1 MIGCA
6 VVVMVTLLCLVPA
19 SASAHTEFESSDPA
33 GGWTLAEQPT
43 AITLRFT
50 EEAEIVGDGVR
61 LLDADAAVVPADVEQ
76 SSDGTVITVRPLRAL
91 DSGRYGVQWNVAGTD
106 GHPLSGSFQF
116 RLQLRSTPATS
127 TSIERQLV
135 SNTTALT
142 TSAETQTET
151 TTVST
156 APTSSTASTVSG
168 EVSSP
173 PTSGDPLTEVL
184 ASENGSPSGAGW
196 AAIGRSV
203 LIFGVLIVLGAMAVS
218 NFVVSDVEDRITIL
232 RWARWAALP
241 IIAGTVI
248 DVLGQAGAIGGVTD
262 SLDDVLS
269 DWLGVAAALR
279 LVGACGLLLLVRKQQ
294 VASSTGVPP
303 LMLIPAALLV
313 LSFSFDGH
321 TVSRGFPPLHAMVN
335 IVHVTAASVW
345 AGSVIVVAALIAHR
359 IRSGRPSDVL
369 VLAVRLSS
377 ISTISLGALFIAGVL
392 LSIIVVNSFDDLLET
407 EWGLTL
413 LLKVAAVAVSLS
425 FAVYNR
431 FTLLPRLQ
439 AAPADR
445 RRRVAVRATLTAEA
459 IVMVLVIVATAWLVA
474 AQT

>member
-1 MIGCA
+1 M
-6 VVVMVTLLCLVPA
+6 
-19 SASAHTEFESSDPA
+19 SAHTEFESSDPA
-33 GGWTLAEQPT
+33 DGSTLAEQPT
-43 AITLRFT
+43 VITLRFT
-50 EEAEIVGDGVR
+50 EEAEIVGDGLR
-61 LLDADAAVVPADVEQ
+61 LLDADAAVVPTDVEQ
-76 SSDGTVITVRPLRAL
+76 STDGTVITVRPRRAL

-116 RLQLRSTPATS
+116 RIQLRSAPATS

-135 SNTTALT
+135 SNTTAPA

-151 TTVST
+151 TTAST
-156 APTSSTASTVSG
+156 APTSSTATTAAADI
-168 EVSSP
+168 SSP
-173 PTSGDPLTEVL
+173 TTSVDPLAEVL
-184 ASENGSPSGAGW
+184 ASESGNRSGPGW

-203 LIFGVLIVLGAMAVS
+203 LILGVLIVLGAMAVS
-218 NFVVSDVEDRITIL
+218 TFVVIDAEDRIAVL

-279 LVGACGLLLLVRKQQ
+279 LAGACGLLLLVRKPQ

-345 AGSVIVVAALIAHR
+345 AGSVIVVAALIVHR

-369 VLAVRLSS
+369 MLALRLSS

-439 AAPADR
+439 AAPADPG
-445 RRRVAVRATLTAEA
+445 RRVAVRATLTAEA
-459 IVMVLVIVATAWLVA
+459 IVMVLIIVSTAWLVA
-474 AQT
+474 APT